1 MLKFIF
7 WSLLAI
13 NAALF
18 AYGQGYLGH
27 FSGNERE
34 PERLKRQLNAQQ
46 LRLMT
51 AEQAHGALDLAGA
64 PASATA
70 DAASAG
76 GAGGAG
82 VGGAGGAGAAGT
94 AAAGIAVATAA
105 GPANTAALAKPSAPG
120 PGQLPVQA
128 LACVEIGSFVLADAR
143 RFEARLAPLEL
154 GDRQSRRNLPGT
166 EVSSYIVHIPPQAS
180 KEAADRKAAEVR
192 ALGVTNYYVISD
204 NSPLRYG
211 VSLGVFKTE
220 GAAQNQLAMLVKQGV
235 RSARIT
241 PRMSGS
247 RQLAFQFRDVN
258 PQVKATLDRIRAD
271 FPNTD
276 LRTCK

>member
-1 MLKFIF
+1 VLKFIF
-7 WSLLAI
+7 CSLLVV

-34 PERLKRQLNAQQ
+34 PQRLQRQLNPKQLTLISPERAHSAQ
-46 LRLMT
+46 
-51 AEQAHGALDLAGA
+51 A
-64 PASATA
+64 ATA
-70 DAASAG
+70 AAAAATAAVNTAASAD
-76 GAGGAG
+76 AP
-82 VGGAGGAGAAGT
+82 AAEPKP
-94 AAAGIAVATAA
+94 AA
-105 GPANTAALAKPSAPG
+105 P
-120 PGQLPVQA
+120 
-128 LACVEIGSFVLADAR
+128 LACLEIGSFVLADAR
-143 RFEARLAPLEL
+143 RFEARVAPLEL

-166 EVSSYIVHIPPQAS
+166 EISSYIVHIPPQGS
-180 KEAADRKAAEVR
+180 KEGADRKAAELR
-192 ALGVTNYYVISD
+192 GLGITNYYVISD

-235 RSARIT
+235 RSARVT

-247 RQLAFQFRDVN
+247 RQLAFQFRDVT
-258 PQVKATLDRIRAD
+258 PGTRASLDKIRAD

-276 LRTCK
+276 VRTCR

>member
-7 WSLLAI
+7 FSLLAV

-34 PERLKRQLNAQQ
+34 PQRLQRQLNPKQLTLISPERAHSAQ
-46 LRLMT
+46 
-51 AEQAHGALDLAGA
+51 A
-64 PASATA
+64 ATA
-70 DAASAG
+70 ATAA
-76 GAGGAG
+76 
-82 VGGAGGAGAAGT
+82 T
-94 AAAGIAVATAA
+94 AAANTEAAAPAAAVAEPKPAA
-105 GPANTAALAKPSAPG
+105 P
-120 PGQLPVQA
+120 

-166 EVSSYIVHIPPQAS
+166 EISSYIVHIPPQGS
-180 KEAADRKAAEVR
+180 KEGADRKAAELR
-192 ALGVTNYYVISD
+192 GLGITNYYVISD

-220 GAAQNQLAMLVKQGV
+220 GAAQNQLAMLAKQGV

-247 RQLAFQFRDVN
+247 RQLAFQFRDVP
-258 PQVKATLDRIRAD
+258 PQLKASLDKIRAD
-271 FPNTD
+271 FPNTA
-276 LRTCK
+276 LHTCK